1 MDHFKKNN
9 DGFNKFTEY
18 MANFDNE
25 LRKSLPRVSPSS
37 KNNRISAP
45 NTRPF
50 DVQPLNNE
58 RLSTNIQPDK
68 INLHKDGIFAIPEA
82 AEQYDDNQ
90 SHQSYNNKNTAANKK
105 EEKFN
110 ERNEKKVNLF
120 NQQTRI

>member
-1 MDHFKKNN
+1 MRCRVWYASLHKLMDYFKKNN

-50 DVQPLNNE
+50 DV
-58 RLSTNIQPDK
+58 
-68 INLHKDGIFAIPEA
+68 
-82 AEQYDDNQ
+82 
-90 SHQSYNNKNTAANKK
+90 
-105 EEKFN
+105 
-110 ERNEKKVNLF
+110 
-120 NQQTRI
+120 